1 MWLRLLSAVLLFVI
15 YAGHASA
22 FRIAVISDM
31 NGSYGSVAY
40 DREVHDAVR
49 EIIRLK
55 PDVVI
60 SNGDMVAG
68 QRRPLL
74 SAEDVNAMWR
84 AFHEAVSDPFQQAG
98 IPFLVTPGNHDAS
111 GYSGFEGEREIFRQ
125 QWAPRA
131 PDGVDHDWPFAYA
144 WERNGVRLISLD
156 ATTIGR
162 LPTSQIE
169 WLMGLGRSAGS
180 TIVFSHLPL
189 HPFAQ
194 DRRDDL
200 IIDPALSRTLE
211 QIGVDVHLSGHHHAY
226 YPGSDGKIA
235 YVSQACLGGG
245 PRTLIGASEK
255 SPKGFTLLEIE
266 DGRIVVMALTPDAS
280 QTIPLESLPDRVG
293 ELTRLDLLPTPSVL
307 AAD

>member
-1 MWLRLLSAVLLFVI
+1 MRLRMLLIALILVGH
-15 YAGHASA
+15 AGAASA

-31 NGSYGSVAY
+31 NGSYGSVEY
-40 DREVHDAVR
+40 DREVHAAIR
-49 EIIRLK
+49 EIIGLK

-74 SAEDVNAMWR
+74 SQAEVISMWQ
-84 AFHEAVSDPFQQAG
+84 AFHQAVTDPLEEAD

-111 GYSGFEGEREIFRQ
+111 GYAGFEGEREIYRR

-131 PDGVDHDWPFAYA
+131 PGGAEGDWPFAYV
-144 WERNGVRLISLD
+144 WRKEGVRLISLD

-162 LPTSQIE
+162 LPAAQRA
-169 WLMGLGRSAGS
+169 WLGGLGNAPGP

-189 HPFAQ
+189 HPFAE
-194 DRRDDL
+194 DRRGDL
-200 IIDPALSRTLE
+200 IRDPDLSGMLE

-226 YPGSDGKIA
+226 YPGSDGQIA

-245 PRTLIGASEK
+245 SRALIGASGR
-255 SPKGFTLLEIE
+255 SPKGFTILDIE
-266 DGRIVVMALTPDAS
+266 DGRIVVKAFVSDAS
-280 QTIPLESLPDRVG
+280 ETILLKSLPERIG
-293 ELTRLDLLPTPSVL
+293 ALTRLDLLPTPSVE

>member
-1 MWLRLLSAVLLFVI
+1 MRLRLLLAVLLFFI

-31 NGSYGSVAY
+31 NGSYGSVDY
-40 DREVHDAVR
+40 DREVHSAVR
-49 EIIRLK
+49 EIIKLK

-74 SAEDVNAMWR
+74 SEADVNAMWR
-84 AFHEAVSDPFQQAG
+84 AFHEAVSDPFEQAG

-125 QWAPRA
+125 QWAARA
-131 PDGVDHDWPFAYA
+131 PDGVENDWPFAYA
-144 WERNGVRLISLD
+144 WEENGVRLISLD

-162 LPTSQIE
+162 LPTSQVE
-169 WLMGLGRSAGS
+169 WLGGLGRFPGS
-180 TIVFSHLPL
+180 TLVFSHLPL
-189 HPFAQ
+189 HPFAH

-200 IIDPALSRTLE
+200 IIDPVLSETLE
-211 QIGVDVHLSGHHHAY
+211 QIGVDVHLSGHHHVF
-226 YPGSDGKIA
+226 YPGSDGRVA

-245 PRTLIGASEK
+245 PRTLIGTSGRA
-255 SPKGFTLLEIE
+255 PKGFTLVEIK
-266 DGRIVVMALTPDAS
+266 DGRIVVMAMTPDAS
-280 QTIPLESLPDRVG
+280 STISLQSLPERIG
-293 ELTRLDLLPTPSVL
+293 ALTRLDLLPTPTAR